1 MLFEDWFV
9 DIVKSVLFLE
19 FNVRGIEC
27 VCIGVLVEEEVN
39 DVFLLEF
46 VRGVSDVDG
55 LGIIFSGVK
64 EVKYCLL
71 CCE

>member
-19 FNVRGIEC
+19 FNVRGIKC